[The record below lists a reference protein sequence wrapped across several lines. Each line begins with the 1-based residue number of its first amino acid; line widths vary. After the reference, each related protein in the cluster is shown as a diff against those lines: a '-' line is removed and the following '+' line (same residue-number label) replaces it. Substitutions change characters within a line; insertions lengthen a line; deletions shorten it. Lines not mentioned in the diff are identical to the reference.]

1 MKKILILL
9 LCIALQKTY
18 AQVYESKIDY
28 NKITQAAVIN
38 EYKYPEEIVLKTV
51 KDKMEHMGYKINNS
65 KGFLIISNAVISS
78 ISSKPMD
85 YIFKVERKSKQQKDI
100 TVVSVITNE
109 NLVNTTVE
117 NNAKLK
123 SFLTDLT
130 ISIDAVNTDFMVN
143 EQYDLVVKSQKKMK
157 NLQNDQASLE
167 KKIRNL
173 QDDLK
178 KNAKDQEDQQKEI
191 TRQQEVLD
199 AFKAKK
205 TGA

>member
-1 MKKILILL
+1 MKKFLILL

-28 NKITQAAVIN
+28 NKTSQAALIN

-51 KDKMEHMGYKINNS
+51 KDKLERMGYKLNNS
-65 KGFLIISNAVISS
+65 KGFLVVSNAVISS

-85 YIFKVERKSKQQKDI
+85 YIFKIERKSKQQKDI
-100 TVVSVITNE
+100 TVVSVIMNE
-109 NLVNTTVE
+109 NLINTTVE
-117 NNAKLK
+117 NNSKLK

-130 ISIDAVNTDFMVN
+130 PSIDAVNTDLMVN

-157 NLQNDQASLE
+157 NLQNDQTSLE
-167 KKIRNL
+167 KKVRNL

-205 TGA
+205 KGA